1 MPIPILAVLS
11 ILAFVS
17 AMSIRILDPMIPAI
31 AREFG
36 TSPERA
42 AYLATAFALPFALGQ
57 LPVGALGDALGKAR
71 ILKFAVAGLT
81 VSLFLAAA
89 APTFELLFAARV
101 FGGLTSGG
109 IIPLCF
115 AMVGDRFAPELRQ
128 VALSRVLMAMLSS
141 AFVGSIGAG
150 LVADAFGWR
159 MALVIAGLIG
169 FAAFTIALLSLP
181 ARKVEL
187 RPPFSVKSAIATYA
201 GVFRNPLWK
210 VCFPAVFA
218 EGVVVFGLMPYVA
231 ALLEARNMGGTR
243 EAGFVAAGLG
253 IGGIGYT
260 LLVPFLLAKLG
271 PAGIVRLGGI
281 VALFG
286 YAAVPLAPSWP
297 LQMLA
302 FGAAGLGFYM
312 VHNTLQL
319 LATELAPQSRGSATA
334 MHAFWFFLGHATG
347 PLFYRAAFDWIG
359 TGPAI
364 MLAGAVM
371 LLISLRVASV
381 LPVRKT
387 APA

>member
-1 MPIPILAVLS
+1 MPMPILAVLS

-17 AMSIRILDPMIPAI
+17 AMSIRILDPMLPAI
-31 AREFG
+31 AREFA
-36 TSPERA
+36 TSPDRA

-71 ILKFAVAGLT
+71 ILKFAMAGLT
-81 VSLFLAAA
+81 VSLLLAAA

-115 AMVGDRFAPELRQ
+115 AMIGDRFAPEFRQ

-141 AFVGSIGAG
+141 AFVGSVGAG

-159 MALVIAGLIG
+159 TALVIAALIG
-169 FAAFTIALLSLP
+169 LAAFAVALLSLP
-181 ARKVEL
+181 ARKIEQ
-187 RPPFSVKSAIATYA
+187 RPPFSIKSAIATYA
-201 GVFRNPLWK
+201 GVFRNPLWS

-231 ALLEARNMGGTR
+231 ALLEARDMGGMR
-243 EAGFVAAGLG
+243 EAGFVVAGLG
-253 IGGIGYT
+253 IGGIVYT
-260 LLVPFLLAKLG
+260 LLVPFLLARIG
-271 PAGIVRLGGI
+271 QAGIVRLGGI
-281 VALFG
+281 IALFG

-312 VHNTLQL
+312 VHNALQL

-334 MHAFWFFLGHATG
+334 MHAFWFFLGHAMG
-347 PLFYRAAFDWIG
+347 PLFYRVAFDWIG

-364 MLAGAVM
+364 MLAGTVM

-381 LPVRKT
+381 LPARKT
-387 APA
+387 ATA